1 MNGCQTS
8 KSRTTQP
15 VDGLMPAVQVTRVRD
30 VMLRNP
36 KVMNALASLE
46 EARAALTNDHVHM
59 VLLTEG
65 STLVGTLVRT
75 DLPQAIDGSGQG
87 SGPAMAW
94 STLRDRTIAPEAGA
108 DGVQGLL
115 IERGLRR
122 LAVVDRYLTDER
134 VAREESQCRAH
145 AGIIIDALPRGVTV
159 KTIAQIGT
167 PFAVRS
173 QSTWLGWPAGLEDEL
188 VEWIRDNHAA
198 TRSGNRD
205 RTAEVAERF
214 DQMIRVLLETRRG
227 APTRDVTSELLND
240 TVNGRPL
247 TTEEIVS
254 ILRNWTAG
262 DLGSLAT
269 SVGVIVHFLATNP
282 NIQQEVR
289 TLVEEGDRAALAAA
303 AEEILR
309 IDDPFVSNRRVATR
323 AVNLGGEAIVKG
335 GQLLLNWTAANRD
348 PLVFGDPDRY
358 DPDRNADTN
367 LVFGI
372 GPHVCPGR
380 SLTLMEL
387 RVMLEELMGRTTW
400 IDPAPDRPA
409 VRETPPVGGWAR
421 VPIVLR

>member
-1 MNGCQTS
+1 MGDPAEIDSGHNWEDQRSTYDALRARC
-8 KSRTTQP
+8 P
-15 VDGLMPAVQVTRVRD
+15 VAREESNWVALRHAEVVAAATDAEAFSSDVSARRAIPNSLDGTD
-30 VMLRNP
+30 H
-36 KVMNALASLE
+36 
-46 EARAALTNDHVHM
+46 AAY
-59 VLLTEG
+59 
-65 STLVGTLVRT
+65 R
-75 DLPQAIDGSGQG
+75 
-87 SGPAMAW
+87 
-94 STLRDRTIAPEAGA
+94 
-108 DGVQGLL
+108 
-115 IERGLRR
+115 
-122 LAVVDRYLTDER
+122 AVVDRYLTEER
-134 VAREESQCRAH
+134 VAREEPQCRAH
-145 AGIIIDALPRGVTV
+145 AAAIIDALPRGVTV

-167 PFAVRS
+167 PYAVRS
-173 QSTWLGWPAGLEDEL
+173 QSTWLGWPADLEEEL
-188 VEWIRDNHAA
+188 VAWIRDNHAA
-198 TRSGNRD
+198 TRSGDRQ

-214 DQMIRVLLETRRG
+214 DQMIRALLETRRG
-227 APTRDVTSELLND
+227 TPISDVTSELLND
-240 TVNGRPL
+240 TVEGRPL

-282 NIQQEVR
+282 NIQRDVR
-289 TLVEEGDRAALAAA
+289 TLVAASDRAALAAA

-323 AVNLGGEAIVKG
+323 AVNLGGEEIAKG
-335 GQLLLNWTAANRD
+335 EQLLLNWTAANRD

-358 DPDRNADTN
+358 DPARNADAN

-380 SLTLMEL
+380 ALTLMEL
-387 RVMLEELMGRTTW
+387 RVMLEELIGRTNW